1 VTSNGL
7 HLPKALG
14 VDDLNIV
21 ALKRST
27 LDPRPVSTFMDILVD
42 ALVDALFD
50 APFDVYI
57 NRPTLTRTLS

>member
-1 VTSNGL
+1 MSKG
-7 HLPKALG
+7 LG

-21 ALKRST
+21 TLKRST
-27 LDPRPVSTFMDILVD
+27 LDLRPVSTFIDILVD
-42 ALVDALFD
+42 ALVDVLVD